1 MIRLLPSFLA
11 LVTLTSASLAQQP
24 ADKPSFAKPDPH
36 AEPAAPASKLGATA
50 APSGYPATPPKNLF
64 ATNDFRN
71 KQAPKLEVE
80 EWLSA
85 KPELA
90 GKTILVDFW
99 ATWCGPCRQ
108 IIPEMEQWQEK
119 FKDDLVIIGLTA
131 ESKSAVNNFYDLRGA
146 TIKYPI
152 ARDGHNR
159 TNKEIGI
166 SGIPHVLVISSDGV
180 VRYQGFPIA
189 PDDTL
194 TEAKLKQIIDT
205 DKAARAKSPPK
216 PKQETP
222 GGAKPG
228 DAKPSKTKPA
238 DAKPADPKLADA
250 PTATPKK

>member
-1 MIRLLPSFLA
+1 MIRFLPSFLA
-11 LVTLTSASLAQQP
+11 LATTASLSLAQP
-24 ADKPSFAKPDPH
+24 AEKPSFAKPDPH
-36 AEPAAPASKLGATA
+36 AEPAAPANKPGAA
-50 APSGYPATPPKNLF
+50 AASSGYPSTPPKNLF
-64 ATNDFRN
+64 ATSDFRN

-85 KPELA
+85 KPEMT

-146 TIKYPI
+146 AIKYPV

-166 SGIPHVLVISSDGV
+166 SGIPHVLVISSDGI

-189 PDDTL
+189 PDDAL
-194 TEAKLKQIIDT
+194 TEAKLKQIIDA
-205 DKAARAKSPPK
+205 DRAARAKNPPK
-216 PKQETP
+216 PKQETSVDS
-222 GGAKPG
+222 KPSV
-228 DAKPSKTKPA
+228 AKPSETKPS
-238 DAKPADPKLADA
+238 DAKPADPMPPDA
-250 PTATPKK
+250 PAVTPKK

>member
-1 MIRLLPSFLA
+1 MIRSLPSFLVLA
-11 LVTLTSASLAQQP
+11 TIASASLAQQP
-24 ADKPSFAKPDPH
+24 AGKPSFAKPDPH
-36 AEPAAPASKLGATA
+36 AEPAAPANKVGATA

-80 EWLSA
+80 EWLST
-85 KPELA
+85 KPEMA
-90 GKTILVDFW
+90 GKTVLVDFW

-119 FKDDLVIIGLTA
+119 YKANLVIIGLTA
-131 ESKSAVNNFYDLRGA
+131 ESKSAVNNFYDLRGEA
-146 TIKYPI
+146 IKYPV

-166 SGIPHVLVISSDGV
+166 SGIPHVLVISSDGI

-189 PDDTL
+189 QEDTL

-222 GGAKPG
+222 G
-228 DAKPSKTKPA
+228 DAKPSETKPA
-238 DAKPADPKLADA
+238 DAKPADPKPADVPA
-250 PTATPKK
+250 VAPKK